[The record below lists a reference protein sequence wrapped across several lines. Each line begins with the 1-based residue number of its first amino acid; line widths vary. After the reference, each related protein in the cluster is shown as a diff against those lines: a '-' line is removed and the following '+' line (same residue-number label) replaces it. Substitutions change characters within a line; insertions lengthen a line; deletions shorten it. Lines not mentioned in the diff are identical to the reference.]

1 METKIEGYND
11 LLKDTQTGAIISTN
25 NAAYIAAL
33 KRSSNMDKQEQRI
46 QQTNAEINNIKG
58 ELSDVKD
65 MLKQLLEVVN
75 NGR

>member
-25 NAAYIAAL
+25 NAAYRAAL
-33 KRSSNMDKQEQRI
+33 KRSSNMEKQEQRI
-46 QQTNAEINNIKG
+46 QQTTAEINNIKG
-58 ELSDVKD
+58 EISEVKD

>member
-1 METKIEGYND
+1 METKIEGYKD

-25 NAAYIAAL
+25 NAAYRAAL
-33 KRSSNMDKQEQRI
+33 KRNSKMEKQEQRI
-46 QQTNAEINNIKG
+46 QQTTAEINNIKG
-58 ELSDVKD
+58 EISEVKD